1 MILTKELAA
10 CSIYGFEITTEN
22 KEKSMSLLQKAGL
35 VPVYLVNGDPTL
47 AVAIGINKIKTEPW
61 KYQEFKSEE
70 NRKNKEKEYKKSED
84 SYDSYEIKVPQS
96 KRAVVELIKIITS
109 PSPIENIT
117 YEEFLTEKEFYEL
130 GKKACDVT
138 TLGGF

>member
-35 VPVYLVNGDPTL
+35 IPVYLANGDPTL

-70 NRKNKEKEYKKSED
+70 NRKNKENECDED
-84 SYDSYEIKVPQS
+84 KYIKYI
-96 KRAVVELIKIITS
+96 ELIFS
-109 PSPIENIT
+109 
-117 YEEFLTEKEFYEL
+117 FFFFVDTERK
-130 GKKACDVT
+130 
-138 TLGGF
+138 

>member
-35 VPVYLVNGDPTL
+35 VPVYLANGVPTL
-47 AVAIGINKIKTEPW
+47 AVVTGGINKIKTGPW

-70 NRKNKEKEYKKSED
+70 NRKNKENECDEGKYIKYIELIFSFFFLREYRKKIITLFLDKKYED
-84 SYDSYEIKVPQS
+84 SYDSYEIKGKSKSHS
-96 KRAVVELIKIITS
+96 KRSSNSVWL
-109 PSPIENIT
+109 
-117 YEEFLTEKEFYEL
+117 
-130 GKKACDVT
+130 
-138 TLGGF
+138 